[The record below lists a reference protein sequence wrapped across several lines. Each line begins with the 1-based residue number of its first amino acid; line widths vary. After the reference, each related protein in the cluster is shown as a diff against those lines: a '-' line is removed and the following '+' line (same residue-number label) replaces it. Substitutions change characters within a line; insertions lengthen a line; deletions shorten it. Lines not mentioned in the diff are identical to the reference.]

1 MHKLNMSLLAVVLL
15 LVSASADAAGIVV
28 RVTKGAGD
36 AQPIAI
42 VPFKVEGQ
50 ANGAQSLPVD
60 VAGVIGADLERSGRF
75 KAFPEA
81 DMLEKPSRGEDIQF
95 QNWRVLGT
103 DNVVVGRVVVEKDRY
118 ILKFQLF
125 DVFRGQQLIGY
136 SLPVAKDKLRRG
148 AHLVADRIFEELTGV
163 RGAFATRIAFVM
175 AVKDG
180 DITRYQLVVAD
191 ADGENQR
198 TILRSNKPIMSPTW
212 SPSGNHIAYVSFE
225 NDASEIFL
233 QELASGQREK
243 ISSRK
248 GINGAPAFSPRGDKL
263 AVTLSSE
270 AGNPD
275 IWVIDLDSKRS
286 RRITRNPAID
296 TEASWTPDGRSLIF
310 TSDRGGGPQI
320 YRVDADGDLR
330 AERLTFEGNYNASPS
345 LTPDGKTMAMVTQD
359 RSGFHVAVMDMQS
372 KSVRILTD
380 GRLDESP
387 SIAPNGSMIIYA
399 TQEGG
404 QGVLAA
410 TSTDGRVQQ
419 QLAVKEGD
427 VREPAWSPYPPSER

>member
-1 MHKLNMSLLAVVLL
+1 MHRLTSSLLAAVLL
-15 LVSASADAAGIVV
+15 LVVAGADAGGIVV

-50 ANGAQSLPVD
+50 PDGSQRLPVD

-75 KAFPEA
+75 KAFPEV

-103 DNVVVGRVVVEKDRY
+103 DNVVVGRVIVEANRY
-118 ILKFQLF
+118 VLQFQLF
-125 DVFRGQQLIGY
+125 DVFRGQQLLGY
-136 SLPVAKDKLRRG
+136 SLPVPKDKLRHG

-175 AVKDG
+175 AHKDG
-180 DITRYQLVVAD
+180 DVTRYQLVVAD

-198 TILRSNKPIMSPTW
+198 TILRSSKPIMSPAW
-212 SPSGNHIAYVSFE
+212 SPSGDHLAYVSFE
-225 NDASEIFL
+225 NNASEIFL
-233 QELASGQREK
+233 QELASGKREK
-243 ISSRK
+243 ISSRT
-248 GINGAPAFSPRGDKL
+248 GINGAPAFSPDGRRL

-275 IWVIDLDSKRS
+275 IWVLDLNS
-286 RRITRNPAID
+286 RRSYRVTRHPAID
-296 TEASWTPDGRSLIF
+296 TEASWSPDGRSLIF

-320 YRVDADGDLR
+320 YRVPADGDGR
-330 AERLTFEGNYNASPS
+330 PERLTFEGNYNASPS
-345 LTPDGKTMAMVTQD
+345 LTPDGKMMALVTQD
-359 RSGFHVAVMDMQS
+359 RNGFHVAVMDMKS
-372 KSVRILTD
+372 KAVHILTD
-380 GRLDESP
+380 GALDESP

-399 TQEGG
+399 TQAGR
-404 QGVLAA
+404 QGILAA

-419 QLAVKEGD
+419 QLAVQEGN